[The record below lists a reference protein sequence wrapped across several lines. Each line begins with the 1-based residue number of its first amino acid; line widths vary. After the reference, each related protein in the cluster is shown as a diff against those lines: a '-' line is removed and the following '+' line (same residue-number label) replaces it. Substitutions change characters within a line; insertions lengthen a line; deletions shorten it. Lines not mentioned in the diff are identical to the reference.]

1 MKAVVEI
8 ECENPELVKKSIEPE
23 TDNNVEL
30 ESMENKLVLKI
41 ESERIPTLMAGL
53 NSYLRLINTCI
64 TND

>member
-23 TDNNVEL
+23 TDNTVEL